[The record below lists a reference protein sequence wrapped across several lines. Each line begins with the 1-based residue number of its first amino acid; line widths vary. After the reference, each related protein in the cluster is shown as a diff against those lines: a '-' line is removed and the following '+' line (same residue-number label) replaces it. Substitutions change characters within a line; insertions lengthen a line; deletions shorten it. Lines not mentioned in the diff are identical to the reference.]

1 MKKRWKSI
9 FPSGGKMRKMIM
21 CMKLTL
27 LLLTCIVLQTFAGA
41 NAQNVTIKK
50 QNATL
55 EEVIWELKQQTHFT
69 FMYNDTDIAAVKGI
83 TLNETRVDV
92 EEILQKCL
100 KNTNLEYVVL
110 NNAIVIKLKLI
121 TQDEKK
127 KSITLKGWVYD
138 KHREPLPG
146 VTIKMANTNVGT
158 ATNNKGWFSL
168 QLPVT
173 KGTLEFSFVGFKTKK
188 VDFTEATKDTLRI
201 TLEEDIQALDETV
214 VVAYGNTTK
223 RKMTGAV
230 STIKADEIKGIP
242 TSSIANLLQGRV
254 AGMDITNISGAPGG
268 GDIAVTIRGYN
279 SLDVEQKRR
288 FSNPLWV
295 VDGMPLNS
303 FTSPI
308 TGANLLAD
316 LNPDMIE
323 SIQVLKDASSAAI
336 YGSRAANGV
345 IIVTTKKGLKDQDAT
360 FSVNFS
366 QSWSIL
372 PRYPDLTTGRAER
385 NFRLAADRKFYRAYL
400 DKETNRWKYPTTLRE
415 QYDNNS
421 QGAIIDKNWYP
432 DLNYAGTGNGSMFQD
447 SLNPF
452 YNNSTNYF
460 KMYFETGKITN
471 ANIQTY
477 GGTARTTYAIGL
489 GFYDETGV
497 YKGTGFRRIDLNA
510 NLNVNPVKKLTVDLR
525 FNASVTR
532 KKRATSN
539 ASENLQY
546 SNQIVSV
553 ETVPGEPYK
562 LSSLLPGEGSIV
574 WEQTLNAYKGTKETN
589 RSVRLRT
596 NMKLGYEII
605 EGLNISS
612 SLAADY
618 IIDRRNYF
626 QPASLSYSGYSK
638 SIGETGINLMVL
650 NENLLTYKKTINED
664 HHIDF
669 VGGFSYQYDQEE
681 YNGGYAQ
688 NSPSNKIYYAPDGM
702 PDIGYEDWGGGDLHP
717 IAFKNYQSDMQEKC
731 LLSYFAR
738 LEYGYRDKYLL
749 SLSVRRD
756 GSSTFGKDNR
766 WGTFPSIAAGWN
778 FSEENW
784 IKDNLS
790 WLSFGKFRASWGR
803 SGMHFA
809 QNYLALGV
817 FVTDIPYMGNGML
830 RPQWFGGLYN
840 DKLSWEET
848 DQYDFGLDMDFFD
861 YRLGF
866 TLDYYYRLTDKL
878 LDRISLP
885 TGDYQRYD
893 SQWQN
898 AKTISNEGLELMVRY
913 EIFRRPELYWKI
925 SLNAARNWNRFKKST
940 NGKDDRG
947 GERIIGKALN
957 GIYLPKTDGYI
968 NSQDEMPLF
977 YNSVGISHYLGGEYG
992 NSTYYKPGDY
1002 KFIDVNGDGSIGY
1015 EDYVYCGSALPE
1027 VSGGIVNEVRWKNFD
1042 LNMLIAYQLGRHM
1055 INNTRKLCL
1064 SMPGEFPAI
1073 TMNLNK
1079 VTFWENPGDN
1089 TDFPMWQGNADA
1101 NWGTVKDDVEKVNWL
1116 KLKTITLGYSLP
1128 KNWINRCGLSEL
1140 RFFASGENLFTWTNY
1155 SGLEPE
1161 TVDIRTGKD
1170 GESGS
1175 ALPYPL
1181 ARKFTLG
1188 LTIKF

>member
-1 MKKRWKSI
+1 MKKRWKSDFPLGRKLQKI
-9 FPSGGKMRKMIM
+9 FR
-21 CMKLTL
+21 CMKLTF
-27 LLLTCIVLQTFAGA
+27 LLLTCFVVQTFASL
-41 NAQNVTIKK
+41 NAQTVTIKK
-50 QNATL
+50 QNASL
-55 EEVIWELKQQTHFT
+55 EEVIWELKQQTRFT
-69 FMYNDTDIAAVKGI
+69 FMYNNEDIAQIKGI
-83 TLNETRVDV
+83 DLNEKEVDV
-92 EEILQKCL
+92 EKILQKCL

-110 NNAIVIKLKLI
+110 NNAIVIKLKMNTL
-121 TQDEKK
+121 DEKK
-127 KSITLKGWVYD
+127 SVTLKGWVYD
-138 KHREPLPG
+138 KKKDPIPG
-146 VTIKMANTNVGT
+146 VTVKLTNINLGT

-168 QLPVT
+168 SLPLT
-173 KGTLEFSFVGFKTKK
+173 KGTLEFSFVGFKTQRIN
-188 VDFTEATKDTLRI
+188 FTERTDTLRI
-201 TLEEDIQALDETV
+201 ILEEDVQALDEAV

-295 VDGMPLNS
+295 VDGVPLNA

-308 TGANLLAD
+308 TGTNLLAD

-372 PRYPDLTTGRAER
+372 PRYPDLTSGRAER
-385 NFRLAADRKFYRAYL
+385 EFRLAANRKYYRAYL
-400 DKETNRWKYPTTLRE
+400 DKETNRWKYPTSLRE
-415 QYDNNS
+415 QYDYGS
-421 QGAIIDKNWYP
+421 QGAVLDKNWIP
-432 DLNYAGTGNGSMFQD
+432 DLTYAGTGNGTMFQD

-452 YNNSTNYF
+452 YNNSTNFF

-477 GGTARTTYAIGL
+477 GGSARTTYAIGL
-489 GFYDETGV
+489 GLYDETGI
-497 YKGTGFRRIDLNA
+497 YKGTGFQRIDLNA
-510 NLNVNPVKKLTVDLR
+510 NMNVNPVKKLTIDLR
-525 FNASVTR
+525 LNASITH
-532 KKRATSN
+532 KKRASSN

-546 SNQIVSV
+546 SNQAVPV
-553 ETVPGEPYK
+553 ETIPGEPYQ
-562 LSSLLPGEGSIV
+562 LSSLLPGKGSIV

-626 QPASLSYSGYSK
+626 QPANLSYNGYSK
-638 SIGETGINLMVL
+638 SIGETGINLMIL
-650 NENLLTYKKTINED
+650 NENLLTYKKTIHEN

-669 VGGFSYQYDQEE
+669 VAGFSYQYDQEE

-688 NSPSNKIYYAPDGM
+688 NSPSDKIYYAPDGM
-702 PDIGYEDWGGGDLHP
+702 PDIGYEDWGEGETHP

-738 LEYGYRDKYLL
+738 LEYGFRDKYLL

-756 GSSTFGKDNR
+756 GSSTLGKNNR

-784 IKDNLS
+784 IKDNLP
-790 WLSFGKFRASWGR
+790 WFSFGKFRASWGR

-809 QNYLALGV
+809 QNYLALGI

-848 DQYDFGLDMDFFD
+848 DQYDFGLDLDFFD
-861 YRLGF
+861 YRLSF
-866 TLDYYYRLTDKL
+866 TIDYYYRLTDKL
-878 LDRISLP
+878 LNRISLP
-885 TGDYQRYD
+885 SGDYQRYD
-893 SQWQN
+893 SQWRN
-898 AKTISNEGLELMVRY
+898 AKTISNEGLEVMARY
-913 EIFRRPELYWKI
+913 EIFRKPELYWKI
-925 SLNAARNWNRFKKST
+925 SINAARNWNRFKESE
-940 NGKDDRG
+940 NGKDDDT
-947 GERIIGKALN
+947 RIIGKALN
-957 GIYLPKTDGYI
+957 GIYLLKTDGYI
-968 NSQDEMPLF
+968 NDQNEMPLF
-977 YNSVGISHYLGGEYG
+977 YNAAGISSYLGGEYG

-1002 KFIDVNGDGSIGY
+1002 KYIDVNGDGKVGF
-1015 EDYVYCGSALPE
+1015 EDRVYSGSALPE
-1027 VSGGIVNEVRWKNFD
+1027 ISGGIVNEFRWKNFD
-1042 LNMLIAYQLGRHM
+1042 LNMLISYQLGRHM
-1055 INNTRKLCL
+1055 INYVRKRCL
-1064 SMPGEFPAI
+1064 LQPERFPTI
-1073 TMNLNK
+1073 VMNLND
-1079 VTFWENPGDN
+1079 VTFWEKPGDK
-1089 TDFPMWQGNADA
+1089 TTFPMWQGGAED
-1101 NWGTVKDDVEKVNWL
+1101 NWNTVQEDVEKVNWL
-1116 KLKTITLGYSLP
+1116 KLKTLTLGYSLP
-1128 KNWINRCGLSEL
+1128 KNWIKRCGLSEL
-1140 RFFASGENLFTWTNY
+1140 RIFASGENLFTWTNY
-1155 SGLEPE
+1155 SGIEPE
-1161 TVDIRTGKD
+1161 TVDIRTGID
-1170 GESGS
+1170 GDDG

-1181 ARKFTLG
+1181 ARKYTLG

>member
-1 MKKRWKSI
+1 MKKRWKSV
-9 FPSGGKMRKMIM
+9 FPSGGNTRKMIR

-27 LLLTCIVLQTFAGA
+27 LLLTCFVIQTFAGA
-41 NAQNVTIKK
+41 NAQTVTIKK

-55 EEVIWELKQQTHFT
+55 EEVIWELKQQSHFT
-69 FMYNDTDIAAVKGI
+69 FMYNDTDIAPEKGI
-83 TLNETRVDV
+83 TLNETDVDI
-92 EEILQKCL
+92 EKILQKCL
-100 KNTNLEYVVL
+100 ENTNLEYVVL
-110 NNAIVIKLKLI
+110 NNAIVIKLKAN
-121 TQDEKK
+121 TQDEK

-138 KHREPLPG
+138 KKKEPMPG
-146 VTIKMANTNVGT
+146 VTIKLANTSIGT

-168 QLPVT
+168 QLPTT
-173 KGTLEFSFVGFKTKK
+173 KGSLEFSFVGFKTQ
-188 VDFTEATKDTLRI
+188 VINFTEKTDTLRI
-201 TLEEDIQALDETV
+201 TLEEDIQMLDETV

-372 PRYPDLTTGRAER
+372 PRYPDLTSGRAER
-385 NFRLAADRKFYRAYL
+385 AFRLAANRKYYRAYL
-400 DKETNRWKYPTTLRE
+400 DKETNRWKYPTSLKE
-415 QYDNNS
+415 QYEHNT
-421 QGAIIDKNWYP
+421 QGATLDKNWIPNTEYW
-432 DLNYAGTGNGSMFQD
+432 GTGNGTMFQD

-452 YNNSTNYF
+452 YNNSTNFF

-477 GGTARTTYAIGL
+477 GGTTRTTYAIGL
-489 GFYDETGV
+489 GLYDETGI
-497 YKGTGFRRIDLNA
+497 YKGTGYRRIDLNA

-525 FNASVTR
+525 FNASITR
-532 KKRATSN
+532 KKRASSN
-539 ASENLQY
+539 ASENLAY
-546 SNQIVSV
+546 SGNAVPI

-574 WEQTLNAYKGTKETN
+574 WEQALNAYKGTKENN

-618 IIDRRNYF
+618 VIDRRNYF
-626 QPASLSYSGYSK
+626 QPANLSYSGYSK

-650 NENLLTYKKTINED
+650 NENLLTYKKVIHED
-664 HHIDF
+664 HHVDF
-669 VGGFSYQYDQEE
+669 VAGFSYQYDQEE

-688 NSPSNKIYYAPDGM
+688 NSPSDKIYYAPDGM
-702 PDIGYEDWGGGDLHP
+702 PDIGYEDWGGGESRP

-738 LEYGYRDKYLL
+738 LEYGFRDKYLL
-749 SLSVRRD
+749 SFSIRRD
-756 GSSTFGKDNR
+756 GSSTFGKNNR

-784 IKDNLS
+784 IKEHLA
-790 WLSFGKFRASWGR
+790 WFSFGKIRASWGR

-809 QNYLALGV
+809 QNYLALGI
-817 FVTDIPYMGNGML
+817 FVTDIPYMGNGMI

-848 DQYDFGLDMDFFD
+848 DQYDIGTDLDFFD

-866 TLDYYYRLTDKL
+866 TVDYYYRLTDKL
-878 LDRISLP
+878 LDRINLP
-885 TGDYQRYD
+885 TGSYQRYD

-898 AKTISNEGLELMVRY
+898 AKTISNEGIELMVRY

-925 SLNAARNWNRFKKST
+925 SINAAKNWNRFKKST
-940 NGKDDRG
+940 NGKDDG
-947 GERIIGKALN
+947 AERIIGKALN

-968 NSQDEMPLF
+968 NSQDEMPVF
-977 YNSVGISHYLGGEYG
+977 YNSVGVSHYLGGDEG
-992 NSTYYKPGDY
+992 NSTYFKPGDY
-1002 KFIDVNGDGSIGY
+1002 KFIDVNGDGQIGF
-1015 EDYVYCGSALPE
+1015 EDRVYCGSALPE
-1027 VSGGIVNEVRWKNFD
+1027 ISGGIVNEVRWKNFD
-1042 LNMLIAYQLGRHM
+1042 LNMLISYQLGRHM
-1055 INNTRKLCL
+1055 INYISKRCL
-1064 SMPGEFPAI
+1064 GMPGEYPAI
-1073 TMNLNK
+1073 AMNLNK
-1079 VTFWENPGDN
+1079 VTFWEKNGDKS
-1089 TDFPMWQGNADA
+1089 DFPMWQGNANH
-1101 NWGTVKDDVEKVNWL
+1101 NWDSVKDDVEKVNWL
-1116 KLKTITLGYSLP
+1116 KLKTVTLGYSLP
-1128 KNWINRCGLSEL
+1128 KNWIKRCGLSEL

-1155 SGLEPE
+1155 SGIEPE
-1161 TVDIRTGKD
+1161 TVDIRSGID
-1170 GESGS
+1170 GNNG